1 MVDSELIEEFTMDD
15 IPNDVPGDIY
25 RYWLNIATR
34 RVAVT

>member
-1 MVDSELIEEFTMDD
+1 MVDSELIEEITMED
-15 IPNDVPGDIY
+15 IPSDIPRDIY